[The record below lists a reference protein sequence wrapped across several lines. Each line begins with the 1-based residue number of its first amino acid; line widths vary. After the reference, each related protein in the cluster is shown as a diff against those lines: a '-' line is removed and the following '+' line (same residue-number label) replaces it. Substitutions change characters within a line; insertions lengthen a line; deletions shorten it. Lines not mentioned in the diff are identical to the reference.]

1 MVADDRPP
9 DEDPRKMTP
18 KSAERMPE
26 LRDFAT
32 KYLAVLFAVLGATL
46 GLAGVVTAA
55 LYTVWDPDATM
66 LLWGGAV
73 TLIGALVLYAI
84 HLAGD

>member
-1 MVADDRPP
+1 MAADDEFP

-18 KSAERMPE
+18 KSAERMPHI
-26 LRDFAT
+26 RDFST

-46 GLAGVVTAA
+46 GLAGLVTAA
-55 LYTVWDPDATM
+55 LYSVWDADATM

-73 TLIGALVLYAI
+73 TLIGALVLYAT
-84 HLAGD
+84 HLGGD